1 MERIIFHIDVNSA
14 FLSWSAL
21 QLLKE
26 NPDSVDIRTIP
37 SIIGGDQ
44 ETRHGIVLAKSISAK
59 KIYNIQT
66 AEPVA
71 NAMKKCPILT
81 IVPPHRQLYSECSK
95 KFINF
100 LKTLTPDIE
109 QVSIDE
115 CFLDFTGIAHRFSSP
130 EDGAAYI
137 RNYIYDNFGFTVNVG
152 ISSNKLLA
160 KMASDFEKPNKT
172 HTLYPHEIQKKMWPL
187 PISDLYMAGHSSVAV
202 LHKLDIHTIGDLA
215 VMDPNLI
222 SLHLKSHGRT
232 LWEYAN
238 GIDNSPVE
246 SEPAQA
252 KGIGNSTTLSKDL
265 LTAQEAYPVLRKL
278 ALQVGSRLVRAGQSA
293 NNLCV
298 EIKYATFDKYS
309 RQMPLPSPTQS
320 GDELY
325 RYACKLFDALWNGNP
340 IRLLGIRSGK
350 LSDESEPI
358 QMDLFSYNPK
368 ETQRRQK
375 LDKVMDS
382 IRQKYGDG
390 AIQRGA
396 AKLDTK
402 KPLRPAP

>member
-1 MERIIFHIDVNSA
+1 MNRTIFHIDVNSA

-26 NPDSVDIRTIP
+26 NPDSIDIRTIP
-37 SIIGGDQ
+37 SIIGGNQ
-44 ETRHGIVLAKSISAK
+44 KTRHGIVLAKSISAK
-59 KIYNIQT
+59 KLYKIQT

-71 NAMKKCPILT
+71 SAMKKCPILT
-81 IVPPHRQLYSECSK
+81 IVPPDHQLYSRCSK
-95 KFINF
+95 QFIHF

-115 CFLDFTGIAHRFSSP
+115 CFLDFTGIAHRFASP
-130 EDGAAYI
+130 EAGASYI
-137 RNYIYDNFGFTVNVG
+137 RNYIYDHFGFTVNVG
-152 ISSNKLLA
+152 ISTNKLLA

-172 HTLYPHEIQKKMWPL
+172 HTLYPYEIQQKMWPL
-187 PISDLYMAGHSSVAV
+187 PISELFMAGHSSVAV

-215 VMDPNLI
+215 VMDPDLLA
-222 SLHLKSHGRT
+222 LHLKSHGKT

-238 GIDNSPVE
+238 GIDNSPIE

-265 LTAQEAYPVLRKL
+265 LTAQEAYPVLQKL
-278 ALQVGSRLVRAGQSA
+278 SFQVGNRLIHAGQSA

-298 EIKYATFDKYS
+298 EVKYATFDKYT
-309 RQMPLPSPTQS
+309 RQMPLPYPTQK
-320 GDELY
+320 GDDLY
-325 RYACKLFDALWNGNP
+325 KYACKLFDDLWNGNP

-350 LSDESEPI
+350 LTDEREPV

-375 LDKVMDS
+375 LDKAMDS

-390 AIQRGA
+390 AIQKGVWNIDY
-396 AKLDTK
+396 K
-402 KPLRPAP
+402 

>member
-1 MERIIFHIDVNSA
+1 MNRIIFHIDVNSA

-26 NPDSVDIRTIP
+26 NPNSVDIRTIP
-37 SIIGGDQ
+37 SIIGGNQ

-59 KIYNIQT
+59 KLYQIQT

-71 NAMKKCPILT
+71 SAMKKCPILT
-81 IVPPHRQLYSECSK
+81 IVPPDHQLYSRCSK
-95 KFINF
+95 QFINF

-137 RNYIYDNFGFTVNVG
+137 RNYIYNHFGFTVNIG
-152 ISSNKLLA
+152 ISTNKLLA

-172 HTLYPHEIQKKMWPL
+172 HTLYPHEIQQKMWPL
-187 PISDLYMAGHSSVAV
+187 PISELFMAGHSSVAV

-215 VMDPNLI
+215 VMDPALLV
-222 SLHLKSHGRT
+222 LHLKSHGKT

-238 GIDNSPVE
+238 GIDNSPIE

-265 LTAQEAYPVLRKL
+265 LTSQEAYPVLQNL
-278 ALQVGSRLVRAGQSA
+278 SFQVGNRLVHAGQSA

-298 EIKYATFDKYS
+298 EIKYATFDKYT
-309 RQMPLPSPTQS
+309 RQMPLPYPTQK
-320 GDELY
+320 GEELY
-325 RYACKLFDALWNGNP
+325 KYACKLFDDLWNGNP
-340 IRLLGIRSGK
+340 VRLLGIRSGK
-350 LSDESEPI
+350 LTDESEPI

-368 ETQRRQK
+368 ETQRKQK
-375 LDKVMDS
+375 LDKAMDS
-382 IRQKYGDG
+382 IRQKYGNGVIQKG
-390 AIQRGA
+390 AW
-396 AKLDTK
+396 KLDNHTK
-402 KPLRPAP
+402 KNKSE